1 MTNANTI
8 KRESVQERQGAE
20 PTRSGQYFR
29 PLVDI
34 LERKDEL
41 LILADMPG
49 VSPDRIAV
57 NFEDGALTIHGR
69 VESRQPEDTNY
80 LLQEYGIGDF
90 YRVFE
95 VSEQIDAARITA
107 EYADGVLTL
116 HLPKTESA
124 KPRKIS
130 VQVK

>member
-8 KRESVQERQGAE
+8 DRESVQERQGPE
-20 PTRSGQYFR
+20 PTRSGQYYR

-34 LERKDEL
+34 LDRKDEL

-49 VSPDRIAV
+49 VSPERIDV
-57 NFEDGALTIHGR
+57 NFEDGALAIHGR
-69 VESRQPEDTNY
+69 VAPRQQEGTNY
-80 LLQEYGIGDF
+80 LLREYGIGDF

-95 VSEQIDAARITA
+95 VSEQIDAGRITA
-107 EYADGVLTL
+107 EYANGVLTL

-124 KPRKIS
+124 RPRKIS
-130 VQVK
+130 VQAK